1 MVNTLL
7 LSHKALG
14 SAALRCGASSF
25 GVKSCG
31 KFSKYPSQFV
41 AVFKTREKRNR
52 FINFLLSQNL
62 NYEADYYYKHVLH
75 NNQFLH
81 IVFVKLFL
89 FIPSAKLGFNNFRQ
103 LCNTKQIE
111 HYSNSCYSH
120 PHSQLKN
127 NTNIN

>member
-14 SAALRCGASSF
+14 SASLRCGASSF

-52 FINFLLSQNL
+52 FINFLLSNNL
-62 NYEADYYYKHVLH
+62 NYESDYYYKHVMFNNSILH
-75 NNQFLH
+75 VVY
-81 IVFVKLFL
+81 IKLFL
-89 FIPSAKLGFNNFRQ
+89 FIPSEKIGFKNFRQ
-103 LCNTKQIE
+103 LCNTNQLA
-111 HYSNSCYSH
+111 HYSNSCYNH
-120 PHSQLKN
+120 PHAHLKS